1 MRKTNTDPASIL
13 NVFALVIVSATG
25 ARGAE
30 SDTGMD
36 PLLKP
41 EIRNSPAREI
51 PGLLDK
57 MFAGPLRD
65 VPAVI
70 CVLKNNIGGAGIEGD
85 YGWTLHGQ
93 QGLQPGAEGLSM
105 AEQQSRLLPTPK
117 FGSGPSKILRVDLR
131 TRQVSTLFEDSDGG
145 VLRDPC
151 VSYDATKILFSMRKS
166 GEIRYHLFEVN
177 VDGTGLR
184 QLTDGPDDEV
194 EPCYLPDGGIVYV
207 SSKAHRYTP
216 CNAHAV
222 GNLWRCD
229 ADGGNQRR
237 LTNGMDAERTPWVLS
252 DGRIAFARWDYVHRD
267 QGSYFGLWTINP
279 DGTGHMILSGNYNF
293 YRMGWLA
300 YAKPIPDSN
309 RVVFA
314 TAYVHGLTG
323 MVATLDTTK
332 GPDDVTALSITSLGN
347 PPTTLDM
354 VNNMAFTD
362 TMFTNDELHYRSGNG
377 PDGRPVSHQVGWTDP
392 YPISEDCFLLTNV
405 ADRKNELCVMDGQ
418 GNYEI
423 ICSVNPDRGLTETID
438 IEGWEVELK
447 SSPSLAGVRPLVP
460 RAREPVVPAST
471 DWTQTTGTMILG
483 NIYEGRQFA
492 EVKRGSIK
500 SLMIMENLPTPIRF
514 GGHLGISGGEQYNV
528 TRYLGSVPVEEDGSA
543 HFKVPA
549 VRSLSLIAVDDAG
562 REVKYMRTQV
572 NVMPGEVVG
581 CVGCHEHRTQP
592 PESPSYLSGLLAM
605 KRPASEPQL
614 PAGLRHTPVSYTRD
628 VQPIL
633 DRHCVEC
640 HSVEKPEGRIVLE
653 GDRTPKWSVAYS
665 QLFAAGQIKTVGN
678 PKVGNDP
685 VSPIAAAASPLVAL
699 LSSDHYD
706 VRATEE
712 EILTVRTWINED
724 AKYGP
729 YSMTSWSGRLHP
741 EDPVP
746 PCDTRILMKRCD
758 SCHVDTR
765 QASPRWDGTIEG
777 DRNGRYCGPNA
788 WPEDNQIYGASRRES
803 LINLDFPEKSLLLLA
818 PLAKEAGGLGWC
830 EQTDAKSKVRRQYK
844 QAEPAVVFKS
854 KDETDY
860 EALLASIQVA
870 RDYFT
875 KNIRRF
881 DMPGYRPNRFLL
893 TYMKNWGVLPADYDV
908 SKDGWDAERIDDLYF
923 DHALFPK
930 DN

>member
-1 MRKTNTDPASIL
+1 
-13 NVFALVIVSATG
+13 
-25 ARGAE
+25 
-30 SDTGMD
+30 MD

-41 EIRNSPAREI
+41 EIRNSPARET

-57 MFAGPLRD
+57 MIAGPLKD

-93 QGLQPGAEGLSM
+93 RGLQPGAEGLSM

-117 FGSGPSKILRVDLR
+117 FGTGPSKILRVDLR
-131 TRQVSTLFEDSDGG
+131 TRQVSTLFEDSGGG

-151 VSYDATKILFSMRKS
+151 VSYDATKLLFSMRKS
-166 GEIRYHLFEVN
+166 GKIRYHLFEVN
-177 VDGTGLR
+177 VDGTRLR

-229 ADGGNQRR
+229 GDGGNPRR
-237 LTNGMDAERTPWVLS
+237 LTNGMDAERTPWVMS

-293 YRMGWLA
+293 YRFGWLA
-300 YAKPIPDSN
+300 YAKPIPDSR

-332 GPDDVTALSITSLGN
+332 GPDDVTALSLTSLGN

-354 VNNMAFTD
+354 INDMAFTD
-362 TMFTNDELHYRSGNG
+362 KMFTNDKLHYRSGTG
-377 PDGRPVSHQVGWTDP
+377 PDGRPIAHQVGWTDP
-392 YPISEDCFLLTNV
+392 YPISEDCFLLTNI

-418 GNYEI
+418 GNYEV
-423 ICSVNPDRGLTETID
+423 ICTVLPERQPNESIE
-438 IEGWEVELK
+438 IEGWSVEI
-447 SSPSLAGVRPLVP
+447 SSSSALAGARPLVP
-460 RAREPVVPAST
+460 RQREPVVPPST
-471 DWTQTTGTMILG
+471 DWSQRTGTMILS
-483 NIYEGRQFA
+483 NLYEGRQFA
-492 EVKRGSIK
+492 EVKCGSIK
-500 SLMIMENLPTPIRF
+500 SLMIMENLPTPLRF
-514 GGHLGISGGEQYNV
+514 GGDLGISGGEQYNV

-543 HFKVPA
+543 HFHVPA

-572 NVMPGEVVG
+572 NVMPGEVVS

-592 PESPSYLSGLLAM
+592 PASPSYLAGLLAM
-605 KRPASEPQL
+605 KRPPSKPQL
-614 PAGLRHTPVSYTRD
+614 PASLRHTPVSYTRD

-633 DRHCVEC
+633 DRHCVAC
-640 HSVEKPEGRIVLE
+640 HCVEKPEGRIVLE
-653 GDRTPKWSVAYS
+653 GHRTPKWSVAYS

-678 PKVGNDP
+678 PKVANDP
-685 VSPIAAAASPLVAL
+685 VGPIAAAASPLVGF
-699 LSSDHYD
+699 LSGKHYD
-706 VRATEE
+706 VKASDE

-741 EDPVP
+741 LDPAP
-746 PCDTRILMKRCD
+746 PCDTRVLIRRCD
-758 SCHVDTR
+758 ACHMDTR
-765 QASPRWDGTIEG
+765 RAQPRWDGTIEG
-777 DRNGRYCGPNA
+777 DNNGRYCGPDA
-788 WPEDNQIYGASRRES
+788 WPEDNRIYGAARSES
-803 LINLDFPEKSLLLLA
+803 LINLDIPERSLLLLA
-818 PLAKEAGGLGWC
+818 PLAKAAGGLGWC
-830 EQTDAKSKVRRQYK
+830 QQTDAVSKAGRKYRSD
-844 QAEPAVVFKS
+844 APPAVVFGS
-854 KDETDY
+854 QADPDY
-860 EALLASIQVA
+860 QHLLGSIRRAS
-870 RDYFT
+870 DYFQQ
-875 KNIRRF
+875 NIRRF
-881 DMPGYRPNRFLL
+881 DMPGYQPNGFLL
-893 TYMKNWGVLPADYDV
+893 IYMKNWGVLPPDYDV
-908 SKDGWDAERIDDLYF
+908 AKDGWDADRIDDLYF
-923 DHALFPK
+923 DHAIYP
-930 DN
+930 